1 MICEKEIYEWFK
13 GSVSAQR
20 IDVMCSLLRLCQPL
34 ELRFVGSCLEDLARK
49 DYFNFRE
56 YELKSNDNSGYT
68 TLMNTATTAEEL
80 QTTLNIYVS
89 LLHSTNTV
97 CANSLFHVLEELYG
111 RLQVT
116 FSQGLSGNAHSF
128 GSENSADLL
137 LLFIMAA
144 HHPAFTFSQRK
155 KISEILMSIKQMLSS
170 LGQTVSIHVNAS
182 PTSLF
187 YAITQTL
194 CTVRVSCEYILQLNI
209 LIGNQVMIENDKCI
223 Y

>member
-111 RLQVT
+111 RLQMT

-128 GSENSADLL
+128 SSENSADLL

-170 LGQTVSIHVNAS
+170 LGQNVSIQVNAS

-194 CTVRVSCEYILQLNI
+194 CTVHVGCQYILQL
-209 LIGNQVMIENDKCI
+209 MYSE
-223 Y
+223 